1 MPRQFL
7 SPALVLH
14 DTLGTEPAAG
24 GSIQF
29 YEVGTTTPK
38 DTWDDFAQGDPN
50 LNANPVPLD
59 SAGRLSVP
67 VWGDGNY
74 SFVLRNAEGETIADG
89 EWRPEQAGSDEL
101 PAKEAGK
108 VLGTDGESWIMVEVR
123 EVPDPT
129 GFSGRVLTTDGE
141 NLLWSTAASIL
152 AGLIPEAPT
161 LDIVVGTSSLRI
173 GDGTSSTKYLLQF
186 GSDTAPPGGGLNTT
200 SKATTFPTAFDSILI
215 VIPVPTVTEAGAG
228 GFLPTP
234 SVVAQSPT
242 GFSVKFDTN
251 GGDEGNS
258 AITNSITYNYLAV
271 GKVTVDE

>member
-24 GSIQF
+24 GSIAF
-29 YEVGTTTPK
+29 YDVGTTEDR
-38 DTWDDFAQGDPN
+38 DTWDDFAQGEPN
-50 LNANPVPLD
+50 LNPNPVPLD

-67 VWGDGNY
+67 VWGDGDY
-74 SFVLRNAEGETIADG
+74 SFVLRNAEGEVVADG

-108 VLGTDGESWIMVEVR
+108 VLGTDGESWIMVTVR

-152 AGLIPEAPT
+152 SGLIPDAPT

-173 GDGTSSTKYLLQF
+173 GDGASSTKYLLQF
-186 GSDTAPPGGGLNTT
+186 GSDTAPASGENVTT
-200 SKATTFPTAFDSILI
+200 KATTFATPFTSILI
-215 VIPVPTVTEAGAG
+215 VLAIPTVSAAGTG
-228 GFLPTP
+228 GFLPTT
-234 SVVAQSPT
+234 SVQSKSTT
-242 GFSVKFDTN
+242 GFTVKFDTN

-258 AITNSITYNYLAV
+258 VITNAITYDYLAI

>member
-38 DTWDDFAQGDPN
+38 DTWDDFAQGAPN
-50 LNANPVPLD
+50 LNENPVPLD
-59 SAGRLSVP
+59 SAGRLTVP
-67 VWGDGNY
+67 VWGDGDY
-74 SFVLRNAEGETIADG
+74 SYTLRNAEGETIATG

-108 VLGTDGESWIMVEVR
+108 VLGTDGESWIMVTVR

-186 GSDTAPPGGGLNTT
+186 GNDTAPASGENVTT
-200 SKATTFPTAFDSILI
+200 KATTFATAFDSILI
-215 VIPVPTVTEAGAG
+215 VLAIPTVSAAGTG
-228 GFLPTP
+228 GFLPTT
-234 SVVAQSPT
+234 SVQSKSTT
-242 GFSVKFDTN
+242 GFTVKFDTN

-258 AITNSITYNYLAV
+258 VITNAITYDYLAI